1 MVSKKIIDEWL
12 SPPFDKETQDSVK
25 ALLKNRE
32 KLEDAFYKS
41 LEFGTGGLRGIM
53 GVGTNRINKY
63 TLGKSTQGLS
73 KFLKKKFPAEKIKVV
88 VAYDCRNNSKFF
100 AKIVADIFTAN
111 NIHCYL
117 FSDLRPTPELSFA
130 VRHLKCHCGVVLTA
144 SHNPPEYNGYKVY
157 GRDGGQLVPP
167 DDKAL
172 INEIEET
179 TYDEIQFAGN
189 PDKLKFIDKELDDAY
204 HQMVLKD
211 AIIHD
216 KDKSQLKIV
225 FTSIHG
231 TSITAI
237 PQVLKKAGY
246 KKVFIVKEQE
256 KPDGDFP
263 TVASPNPE
271 EKEALN
277 LAVKLADQKQA
288 DIVLGT
294 DPDSDRLGVVIRD
307 LNNNPYY
314 LNGNQIM
321 VVLTEYI
328 VSKKKLSGNQFIAS
342 TIVSTPMIEMIA
354 KAHKIQYKSCLTGF
368 KWIARLI
375 EIHPELD
382 FIAGGEESFGYLV
395 GSGVRDKDAVSTS
408 LLVCELASELKL
420 QGINIYDFLLKCFKK
435 YGLFQ
440 ERLLSITKKGKSGA
454 ENISKLMQDFRDKK
468 TSKIGG
474 INIQIIED
482 YKNSIRKNL
491 KTKKKEEIY
500 LPKSDVLIFSL
511 EDGSRIALRPSGTEP
526 KIKFYFSVNTYYDP
540 KKSLKE
546 NQKGLDQKIN
556 LFIKDLID

>member
-12 SPPFDKETQDSVK
+12 SAPFDQETQDSVK
-25 ALLKNRE
+25 ALMKNRE

-73 KFLKKKFPAEKIKVV
+73 KFLKKKFLTEKIKVV
-88 VAYDCRNNSKFF
+88 VAFDCRNNSKVF

-111 NIHCYL
+111 NIYCYL

-130 VRHLKCHCGVVLTA
+130 VRHLKCHCGIVLTA

-167 DDKAL
+167 DDKNL
-172 INEIEET
+172 INEIEKT
-179 TYDEIQFAGN
+179 NYDEIQFEGN
-189 PDKLKFIDKELDDAY
+189 PGKLEYIDKELDNAY
-204 HQMVLKD
+204 HQTVLKD
-211 AIIHD
+211 AIMHD
-216 KDKSQLKIV
+216 QDKGQLKIV
-225 FTSIHG
+225 FTPIHG

-277 LAVKLADQKQA
+277 LAVKLADEKQA

-328 VSKKKLSGNQFIAS
+328 LSKKKLSGNQFIAS

-354 KAHKIQYKSCLTGF
+354 KAYKIQYKSCLTGF

-382 FIAGGEESFGYLV
+382 FIAGGEESYGYLV
-395 GSGVRDKDAVSTS
+395 GSGVRDKDAVSAS

-420 QGINIYDFLLKCFKK
+420 QGISIYDFLLKCFEK
-435 YGLFQ
+435 YGLYQ
-440 ERLLSITKKGKSGA
+440 ERQVSITKKGKAGA
-454 ENISKLMQDFRDKK
+454 ENILKLMKNFRENP
-468 TSKIGG
+468 TFKIGG
-474 INIQIIED
+474 INILTIED
-482 YKNSIRKNL
+482 YKNSTRQNL
-491 KTKKKEEIY
+491 KTKQKDEIY
-500 LPKSDVLIFSL
+500 LPKSDVLIFIL

-526 KIKFYFSVNTYYDP
+526 KIKFYFSVNTDYDN
-540 KKSLKE
+540 KKSLIE
-546 NQKGLDQKIN
+546 NQKRLDQKIN
-556 LFIKDLID
+556 LFINDLVG

>member
-1 MVSKKIIDEWL
+1 
-12 SPPFDKETQDSVK
+12 
-25 ALLKNRE
+25 
-32 KLEDAFYKS
+32 
-41 LEFGTGGLRGIM
+41 M

-73 KFLKKKFPAEKIKVV
+73 KFLKKKFLTEKIKVV
-88 VAYDCRNNSKFF
+88 VAFDCRNNSKVF
-100 AKIVADIFTAN
+100 AKIVADVFTAN
-111 NIHCYL
+111 NIYCYL

-157 GRDGGQLVPP
+157 GKDGGQLVPP
-167 DDKAL
+167 DDKTL

-179 TYDEIQFAGN
+179 TYDEIQFEGN

-211 AIIHD
+211 AIIHH

-246 KKVFIVKEQE
+246 KKIFIVKEQE

-263 TVASPNPE
+263 TVVFPNPE
-271 EKEALN
+271 EKEALD
-277 LAVKLADQKQA
+277 LAVKLADEKQA

-307 LNNNPYY
+307 LNNKPYY

-328 VSKKKLSGNQFIAS
+328 LSKKKLSGNQFIAS

-354 KAHKIQYKSCLTGF
+354 KAYKIQYKSCLTGF

-382 FIAGGEESFGYLV
+382 FIAGGEESYGYLV
-395 GSGVRDKDAVSTS
+395 GSGVRDKDAVSAS

-420 QGINIYDFLLKCFKK
+420 QGISIYDFLLKCFEK
-435 YGLFQ
+435 YGLYQ
-440 ERLLSITKKGKSGA
+440 ERQVSITKKGKAGA
-454 ENISKLMQDFRDKK
+454 ENILKLMKNFRENP
-468 TSKIGG
+468 TFKIGG
-474 INIQIIED
+474 INILTIED
-482 YKNSIRKNL
+482 YKNSTRQNL
-491 KTKKKEEIY
+491 KTKQKDEIY
-500 LPKSDVLIFSL
+500 LPKSDVLIFIL

-526 KIKFYFSVNTYYDP
+526 KIKFYFSVNTDYDN
-540 KKSLKE
+540 KKSLIE
-546 NQKGLDQKIN
+546 NQKRLDQKIN
-556 LFIKDLID
+556 LFINDLVG

>member
-12 SPPFDKETQDSVK
+12 SAPFDQETQDSVK
-25 ALLKNRE
+25 ALVKNRE

-73 KFLKKKFPAEKIKVV
+73 KFLKKKFLTEKIKVV
-88 VAYDCRNNSKFF
+88 VAFDCRNNSKVF
-100 AKIVADIFTAN
+100 AKIVADVFTAN
-111 NIHCYL
+111 NIYCYL

-130 VRHLKCHCGVVLTA
+130 VRHLKCHCGIVLTA

-167 DDKAL
+167 DDKNL
-172 INEIEET
+172 INEIEKT
-179 TYDEIQFAGN
+179 NYDEIQFEGN
-189 PDKLKFIDKELDDAY
+189 PGKLEYIDKELDNAY
-204 HQMVLKD
+204 HQTVLKD
-211 AIIHD
+211 AIMHD
-216 KDKSQLKIV
+216 QDKGQLKIV
-225 FTSIHG
+225 FTPIHG

-277 LAVKLADQKQA
+277 LAVKLADEKQA

-328 VSKKKLSGNQFIAS
+328 LSKKKLSGNQFIAS

-354 KAHKIQYKSCLTGF
+354 KAYKIQYKSCLTGF

-382 FIAGGEESFGYLV
+382 FIAGGEESYGYLV
-395 GSGVRDKDAVSTS
+395 GSGVRDKDAVSAS

-420 QGINIYDFLLKCFKK
+420 QGISIYDFLLKCFEK
-435 YGLFQ
+435 YGLYQ
-440 ERLLSITKKGKSGA
+440 ERQVSITKKGKAGA
-454 ENISKLMQDFRDKK
+454 ENILKLMKNFRENP
-468 TSKIGG
+468 TFKIGG
-474 INIQIIED
+474 INILTIED
-482 YKNSIRKNL
+482 YKNSTRQNS
-491 KTKKKEEIY
+491 KTKQKDEIY
-500 LPKSDVLIFSL
+500 LPKSDVLIFIL

-526 KIKFYFSVNTYYDP
+526 KIKFYFSVNTDYDN
-540 KKSLKE
+540 KKSLIE
-546 NQKGLDQKIN
+546 NQKRLDQKIN
-556 LFIKDLID
+556 LFINDLVG